1 MSPTAAATSPTA
13 PPGDPRAGTPPG
25 GEGVLRSAL
34 ASVVAAAFLV
44 ALKLVAGLLSGSL
57 GLVAEAV
64 HSGTDLVAALL
75 TFLALRVAVRPA
87 DRDHPYGHGKAEHLA
102 ALGEGGFLVLASA
115 FIAIQAITRLVDGSD
130 SSVEAHGWTFAVL
143 GVVLV
148 VDVMRMVVS
157 HRAAKRHGSPALASN
172 ALHFASDMVGTVAV
186 LIGLLLT
193 RAGSPQADSFAAL
206 AVAVL
211 VVVAAVRLMRRN
223 VDVLMDATPE
233 EAALAARTAI
243 AAAEPEIE
251 LRRLRVRAAA
261 GRNFVE
267 ATVGVPPD
275 AALGEGHAVAD
286 SIEEA
291 VQDVLPGSDV
301 VVHVEPGASAGNL
314 RERASAAALTVRGV
328 REVHNVRVVD
338 VAGRPELSLHLKLPA
353 ELGLGAAHEIACAVE
368 EAIHV
373 AVPEVVDVHTHIE
386 PLSPDAESEEVRR
399 AEVAAEADA
408 IRAVVREVTGAEPE
422 GLRFRAGDE
431 GVVTLLTV
439 RIAGDQTLDDAHRA
453 ASEIERRVR
462 ELAPRI
468 AEVIVHTE
476 PAEDS
481 PRGVASG
488 HETRP
493 GARSRSGAGT
503 EAAGESPSTDGT
515 AD

>member
-1 MSPTAAATSPTA
+1 MAATADTHT
-13 PPGDPRAGTPPG
+13 PRPG
-25 GEGVLRSAL
+25 GSEPDRSATSAGVLRSAQW
-34 ASVVAAAFLV
+34 SVLAAAFLV
-44 ALKLVAGLLSGSL
+44 ALKLVAGLVSGSL
-57 GLVAEAV
+57 GLIAEAV

-115 FIAIQAITRLVDGSD
+115 FIAIQALTRLLDGSHESLD
-130 SSVEAHGWTFAVL
+130 PQWWTFLVL

-148 VDVMRMVVS
+148 VDVTRMVVS
-157 HRAAKRHGSPALASN
+157 HRAAVKHGSPALASN
-172 ALHFASDMVGTVAV
+172 ALHFASDMVGTIAV
-186 LIGLLLT
+186 LIGLLLA
-193 RAGSPQADSFAAL
+193 RAGSPAADSFAAL

-233 EAALAARTAI
+233 EAAAAARAAI
-243 AAAEPEIE
+243 VGADPEIE

-275 AALGEGHAVAD
+275 AALGEGHAMAD

-291 VQDVLPGSDV
+291 VLTALPGSDV
-301 VVHVEPGASAGNL
+301 VVHVEPGAAVGDL
-314 RERASAAALTVRGV
+314 RGRASAAALTVRGV

-338 VAGRPELSLHLKLPA
+338 VGGRPELSMHLKLPA
-353 ELGLGAAHEIACAVE
+353 DLGLGAAHDLACAVE
-368 EAIHV
+368 QAIHE

-386 PLSPDAESEEVRR
+386 PLSPDAEGEAVRR
-399 AEVAAEADA
+399 AEVAAEEEA
-408 IRAVVREVTGAEPE
+408 IRQVVRDVTGSDPE

-431 GVVTLLTV
+431 GLVTLLTV
-439 RIAGDQTLDDAHRA
+439 RLAGDQTLDEAHRA

-476 PAEDS
+476 PAEDTG
-481 PRGVASG
+481 P
-488 HETRP
+488 
-493 GARSRSGAGT
+493 
-503 EAAGESPSTDGT
+503 
-515 AD
+515 

>member
-1 MSPTAAATSPTA
+1 
-13 PPGDPRAGTPPG
+13 
-25 GEGVLRSAL
+25 
-34 ASVVAAAFLV
+34 VVAAGFLV

-115 FIAIQAITRLVDGSD
+115 FIAIQAVTRLLDGSHTA
-130 SSVEAHGWTFAVL
+130 VEAQWWTFAVL

-148 VDVMRMVVS
+148 VDVTRMVVS
-157 HRAAKRHGSPALASN
+157 HRAAVRHGSPALASN
-172 ALHFASDMVGTVAV
+172 ALHFASDMVGTIAV
-186 LIGLLLT
+186 LIGLLLS
-193 RAGSPQADSFAAL
+193 RAGSPAADSLAAL

-233 EAALAARTAI
+233 EAASAARTAI
-243 AAAEPEIE
+243 ATAEPEIE

-286 SIEEA
+286 SIEAA
-291 VQDVLPGSDV
+291 VRDVLPGSDV
-301 VVHVEPGASAGNL
+301 VVHVEPRASGGDL

-338 VAGRPELSLHLKLPA
+338 VGGRPELSMHLKLPA
-353 ELGLGAAHEIACAVE
+353 ELGLGAAHDIACAVE
-368 EAIHV
+368 QAIHA
-373 AVPEVVDVHTHIE
+373 AVPEVIDVHTHIE
-386 PLSPDAESEEVRR
+386 PLSPDAEGEEIRR
-399 AEVAAEADA
+399 AEVAAEAEA
-408 IRAVVREVTGAEPE
+408 IRAVVRDVTGAEPE

-439 RIAGDQTLDDAHRA
+439 RLAGDQTLDDAHRA

-481 PRGVASG
+481 P
-488 HETRP
+488 
-493 GARSRSGAGT
+493 
-503 EAAGESPSTDGT
+503 
-515 AD
+515 

>member
-1 MSPTAAATSPTA
+1 VAATADNLVSPPGQSGPDAAATN
-13 PPGDPRAGTPPG
+13 R
-25 GEGVLRSAL
+25 GVLRSAL
-34 ASVVAAAFLV
+34 GSVVAAAFLV
-44 ALKLVAGLLSGSL
+44 TLKLIAGLVSGSL

-115 FIAIQAITRLVDGSD
+115 FIGLQASTRLIAG
-130 SSVEAHGWTFAVL
+130 EHGELDPQWWTFLVL

-148 VDVMRMVVS
+148 IDVTRMVVS
-157 HRAAKRHGSPALASN
+157 HRAAVKHHSPALASN
-172 ALHFASDMVGTVAV
+172 ALHFASDMVGTIAV
-186 LIGLLLT
+186 LIGLLLA

-233 EAALAARTAI
+233 EAAAAARAAI
-243 AAAEPEIE
+243 IDAEPDIE

-275 AALGEGHAVAD
+275 AALGEGHAMAD

-291 VQDVLPGSDV
+291 VREVLPGSDV
-301 VVHVEPGASAGNL
+301 VVHVEPGAGGGAL

-338 VAGRPELSLHLKLPA
+338 VGGSPELSMHLKLPA
-353 ELGLGAAHEIACAVE
+353 DLGLGAAHDIASAVE
-368 EAIHV
+368 AAITAAV
-373 AVPEVVDVHTHIE
+373 AELVDVHIHIE
-386 PLSPDAESEEVRR
+386 PLSPDAEGEAVRR
-399 AEVAAEADA
+399 AEVAAETQA
-408 IRAVVREVTGAEPE
+408 IRAVVRDVTGADPD
-422 GLRFRAGDE
+422 GLRFRAGEE
-431 GVVTLLTV
+431 GLVTLLTV
-439 RIAGDQTLDDAHRA
+439 HLAGDQTLDEAHKA

-462 ELAPRI
+462 DLAPRI

-476 PAEDS
+476 PAEDA
-481 PRGVASG
+481 P
-488 HETRP
+488 
-493 GARSRSGAGT
+493 
-503 EAAGESPSTDGT
+503 
-515 AD
+515 

>member
-1 MSPTAAATSPTA
+1 MPEGSATNA
-13 PPGDPRAGTPPG
+13 
-25 GEGVLRSAL
+25 GVLRSAQW
-34 ASVVAAAFLV
+34 SVVAAAFLV
-44 ALKLVAGLLSGSL
+44 TLKLVTGLLSGSL
-57 GLVAEAV
+57 GLIAEAV

-115 FIAIQAITRLVDGSD
+115 FIGIQAITRLLSDTHDQVDPRW
-130 SSVEAHGWTFAVL
+130 WTFVVL

-148 VDVMRMVVS
+148 VDLTRAVVS
-157 HRAAKRHGSPALASN
+157 RRAAVRHGSPALASN
-172 ALHFASDMVGTVAV
+172 ALHFASDMVGTIAV
-186 LIGLLLT
+186 LIGLLLARSGT
-193 RAGSPQADSFAAL
+193 PSADSFAAL

-211 VVVAAVRLMRRN
+211 VVVAALRLMRRN

-233 EAALAARTAI
+233 EAAAAARAAI
-243 AAAEPEIE
+243 QDAEPEIE

-275 AALGEGHAVAD
+275 AALGEGHAMAD

-291 VQDVLPGSDV
+291 VRGVLPGSDV
-301 VVHVEPGASAGNL
+301 VVHVEPGASAGDL

-338 VAGRPELSLHLKLPA
+338 VDGRPELSLHLKLPA
-353 ELGLGAAHEIACAVE
+353 DLGLGAAHDIANAVE
-368 EAIHV
+368 QAIEA

-386 PLSPDAESEEVRR
+386 PLSPDAEGEAVRR
-399 AEVAAEADA
+399 AEVAAEAEA
-408 IRAVVREVTGAEPE
+408 IRAVVRDVTGADPE

-431 GVVTLLTV
+431 GLVTLLTV
-439 RIAGDQTLDDAHRA
+439 RLAGDQTLDDAHRA

-462 ELAPRI
+462 GLAPRI

-476 PAEDS
+476 PAEE
-481 PRGVASG
+481 P
-488 HETRP
+488 
-493 GARSRSGAGT
+493 RSG
-503 EAAGESPSTDGT
+503 P
-515 AD
+515 